1 MRVTNGMIRQ
11 NMLQGLNTNMS
22 KLDILYNQMN
32 TLKKVSRPSDNPVIT
47 GRALKLRINVL
58 ETEQYTSNTK
68 EATSWMETTESA
80 LTNVNTILTDIR
92 TRCVQAST
100 DTLDTADRQ
109 KILTDMTQL
118 WDQLQQEANV
128 TYAGRHVFSGYKT
141 DQPVMLERAVRLEDD
156 LTLNAEYTLKAGTEL
171 KAATELK
178 EGSIL
183 SKGTTLNEEIT
194 VAQNGDTLEKDTTL
208 NKGTVLASGTKLP
221 KGFVLK
227 AGTTLSAADLTTLK
241 ASFPTVTSPLSE
253 DLALE
258 SDLVLAGDLT
268 LGGETTLRADLELGG
283 DMKLPSGTTLDNN
296 VKLLNDVTL
305 TVDMTLGEDGRAVVG
320 SVLKKDSVIP
330 EGAVNPVIFNTEAH
344 GKDNISDAQ
353 LIEYEIGIGSTISV
367 NTLGMAASMQKIGED
382 IQEIIDAL
390 KYADE
395 TGDDTKL
402 NGVFTNKIK
411 DFEESLADISDKKAD
426 LGSRSTRLKYT
437 QSRLVDDKT
446 NFTELLSNTEDVD
459 IEETY
464 VEFNA
469 QYMVYQ
475 SALQATSKVIMNTL
489 ADFLG

>member
-22 KLDILYNQMN
+22 KLDTLYNQMN

-80 LTNVNTILTDIR
+80 LKNVSTILTDIR

-100 DTLDTADRQ
+100 DILDPADRQ
-109 KILTDMTQL
+109 KILTDVTQL

-128 TYAGRHVFSGYKT
+128 TYAGRYVFSGYKT
-141 DQPVMLERAVRLEDD
+141 DQAVMLQEAMTLEED
-156 LTLNAEYTLKAGTEL
+156 LTLNEEYTLKAGTQL

-178 EGSIL
+178 AGSSL
-183 SKGTTLNEEIT
+183 SKGTTLQEDIT
-194 VAQNGDTLEKDTTL
+194 VAQAGDTLEKDTIL
-208 NKGTVLASGTKLP
+208 NKGTVLSSGTTLP
-221 KGFVLK
+221 TGFVLK
-227 AGTTLSAADLTTLK
+227 AGTTLSAGDAATLA
-241 ASFPTVTSPLSE
+241 ASYPGVTSPLME

-258 SDLVLAGDLT
+258 SDLVLTGDLT
-268 LGGETTLRADLELGG
+268 LGGETTLRADLVLGG
-283 DMKLPSGTTLDNN
+283 DMKLPSGTILDND
-296 VKLLNDVTL
+296 VQLLQDVTL
-305 TVDMTLGEDGRAVVG
+305 TQDMTLGRDGLAVAG
-320 SVLKKDSVIP
+320 CVLKAGSIIP

-344 GKDNISDAQ
+344 GKNNISEAQ
-353 LIEYEIGIGSTISV
+353 FIEYEIGVGSTINV
-367 NTLGMAASMQKIGED
+367 NTLGMAASMQKIGQD

-402 NGVFTNKIK
+402 NGIFTNKIK

-437 QSRLVDDKT
+437 QSRLVDDET
-446 NFTELLSNTEDVD
+446 NFKELLSNTEDVD

-489 ADFLG
+489 ADFLS